1 MNIYERLKGLREDKD
16 LNQKEIAEIM
26 GTSQSYYAQYEN
38 GKRPIP
44 FDRVVILAKFYGVS
58 IDYIA
63 GMTNDKRGLT
73 RSELAEEETE
83 LIKKYR
89 SLSERQKG
97 RIDQV
102 MKEIEQE
109 QTQECKRKEA

>member
-1 MNIYERLKGLREDKD
+1 MYIYQRLKDLRDDEE
-16 LNQKEIAEIM
+16 LNQGDIAKVLNITRQQYQLYESGNREIKFNQVIKLAE
-26 GTSQSYYAQYEN
+26 
-38 GKRPIP
+38 
-44 FDRVVILAKFYGVS
+44 FYGVS

-63 GMTNDKRGLT
+63 GRTKDKRGLT
-73 RSELAEEETE
+73 RSELAEDETD

-109 QTQECKRKEA
+109 QAQECKRKEA

>member
-1 MNIYERLKGLREDKD
+1 MNINERIKGLREDKD
-16 LNQKEIAEIM
+16 LNQSEVAEII

-38 GKRPIP
+38 GKRQIPI
-44 FDRVVILAKFYGVS
+44 DRVVMLAKFYGVS

-63 GMTNDKRGLT
+63 GLTKDKRGLT
-73 RSELAEEETE
+73 RSELADEETE

-102 MKEIEQE
+102 FKEIEQE
-109 QTQECKRKEA
+109 QEQECRKKEA